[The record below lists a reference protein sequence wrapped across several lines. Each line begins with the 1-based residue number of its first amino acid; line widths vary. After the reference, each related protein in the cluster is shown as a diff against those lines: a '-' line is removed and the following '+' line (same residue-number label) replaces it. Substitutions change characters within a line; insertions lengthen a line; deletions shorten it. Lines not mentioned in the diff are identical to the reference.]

1 MGLTMKWVYI
11 LASSAVCFS
20 APNPQKITDK
30 NINKVQN
37 VAIDQTRCAVNYVN
51 ALFEKGT
58 HTKGFKFGQL
68 IDVLGNQAM
77 KSPQLRKFVKGFKP
91 AEDGQQN
98 SLPKIKTS
106 VYLNRNEAA
115 FKKACFNNA
124 SCKQVVTATFRNLRA
139 QARKQGI
146 LNRQVN
152 GSVVGMVNNAIAN
165 SAGFPKLSMCQ

>member
-58 HTKGFKFGQL
+58 HTKGLKFGQL

-77 KSPQLRKFVKGFKP
+77 KNPQPENLSRDLNLLKMDSKIVCRKLR
-91 AEDGQQN
+91 
-98 SLPKIKTS
+98 L
-106 VYLNRNEAA
+106 
-115 FKKACFNNA
+115 AC
-124 SCKQVVTATFRNLRA
+124 
-139 QARKQGI
+139 I
-146 LNRQVN
+146 
-152 GSVVGMVNNAIAN
+152 
-165 SAGFPKLSMCQ
+165 